1 MSAERRHII
10 FRGSVGSC
18 RAWAAMSDL
27 EPFSLLGLCFLNCRA
42 MRVGYVIS
50 TGPVSSVVLWLFAR
64 GCKVQAT
71 GLFYLAIRALQISSA
86 SNLKIGRC
94 HINIQISRLLP
105 KQTNKK
111 LRRCGDTVLSFLL
124 ATLSRGCPGGR
135 AWTFLAA
142 FSTTLELLKIA
153 IPGPHPL
160 RY

>member
-64 GCKVQAT
+64 GCKVRAT
-71 GLFYLAIRALQISSA
+71 GLFYLAIRGLQISSA

-105 KQTNKK
+105 KQTNKQK
-111 LRRCGDTVLSFLL
+111 ASQVWRHCAVILAGNTQQGLPWRQSMDFLS
-124 ATLSRGCPGGR
+124 C
-135 AWTFLAA
+135 
-142 FSTTLELLKIA
+142 I
-153 IPGPHPL
+153 
-160 RY
+160 